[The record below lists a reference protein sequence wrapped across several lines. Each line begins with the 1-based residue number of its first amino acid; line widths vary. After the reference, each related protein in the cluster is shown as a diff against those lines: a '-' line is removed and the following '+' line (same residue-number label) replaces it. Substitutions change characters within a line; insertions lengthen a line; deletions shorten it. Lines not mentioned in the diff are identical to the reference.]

1 MPKSQFLGVPS
12 LNDEVTALVVDDN
25 KVSQMIHHQLL
36 NVLGI
41 VNHVVGNGKEAVEIH
56 SSGKKFDLVLMDRDM
71 PVMNGIEATKK
82 LRDMGV
88 KSTIAGV
95 SSHSLSEERQEFIEA
110 GLDDYHEKPLTVAKL
125 LSVVSKIKYKA

>member
-1 MPKSQFLGVPS
+1 MPKSQFFGVSS

-110 GLDDYHEKPLTVAKL
+110 GLDDYHEKPLTIAKL

>member
-1 MPKSQFLGVPS
+1 
-12 LNDEVTALVVDDN
+12 VTALVVDDN

-110 GLDDYHEKPLTVAKL
+110 GLDDYHEKPLTIAKL
-125 LSVVSKIKYKA
+125 VSVVSKIKYKA